1 MVKLKLMF
9 LQKGFLFKALEEA
22 QQAKVQL
29 SEEHFIEWLGC
40 HKTNSEIV
48 LAKLEEAVHVYP
60 TSDLVRVMYL
70 KYLILTENWAKASDE
85 FNKALDAL
93 GSNTLRVWDVYL
105 AELTVKN
112 RMEEVKALFERSIK
126 DPNVAE

>member
-1 MVKLKLMF
+1 M
-9 LQKGFLFKALEEA
+9 
-22 QQAKVQL
+22 
-29 SEEHFIEWLGC
+29 
-40 HKTNSEIV
+40 NSEIV

-93 GSNTLRVWDVYL
+93 GGNTLRVWDVYL

-112 RMEEVKALFERSIK
+112 RTDEVKALFERSIK
-126 DPNVAE
+126 DPNISK